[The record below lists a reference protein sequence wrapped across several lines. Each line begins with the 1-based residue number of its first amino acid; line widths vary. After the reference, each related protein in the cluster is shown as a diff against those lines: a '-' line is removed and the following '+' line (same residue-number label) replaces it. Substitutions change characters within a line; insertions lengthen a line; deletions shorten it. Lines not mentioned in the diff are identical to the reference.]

1 MSELNILINQ
11 MKLDNQRR
19 RLDQQQE
26 QFETVQSNKMLN
38 TLIQS
43 NVRSINEIS
52 TGINDENDI
61 EVLNNAINTMEQTKT
76 GIDVNDEF
84 VDANILNV
92 QNRIND
98 IETKG
103 KILTQLNDLKG
114 RIGTESTTGANKI
127 IDDLGMTYSRISDS
141 LNEENKTLVENRI
154 NNTRNQLEVQGYLNV
169 IDQDT
174 EKEGMQFTDKTTQKL
189 YNEVVD
195 PYVKVA
201 NVTGDYVTALSSLRR
216 FFPALAEQKEKVL
229 EAYASGRK
237 DFLEAEE
244 AKAIKARKDTL
255 MGYKSD
261 MQYVDDML
269 KSNMSPIFTKTAG
282 MGKITYNDLAANMPD
297 FKDFAFGTDDND
309 LNVAAYAPTLN
320 RIAYSLAII
329 SKGEQAER
337 IIDMGQDRVNVDPLV
352 FEDTVKEMIV
362 KNTKQ
367 TRDKQRYGVYNQ
379 GNRTDNTPFVMIKL
393 YNDILNEYKKVIS
406 ETENEGTQ
414 PVFKKGRLTE
424 GLKS

>member
-1 MSELNILINQ
+1 
-11 MKLDNQRR
+11 
-19 RLDQQQE
+19 
-26 QFETVQSNKMLN
+26 
-38 TLIQS
+38 
-43 NVRSINEIS
+43 
-52 TGINDENDI
+52 
-61 EVLNNAINTMEQTKT
+61 
-76 GIDVNDEF
+76 
-84 VDANILNV
+84 
-92 QNRIND
+92 
-98 IETKG
+98 
-103 KILTQLNDLKG
+103 
-114 RIGTESTTGANKI
+114 
-127 IDDLGMTYSRISDS
+127 
-141 LNEENKTLVENRI
+141 
-154 NNTRNQLEVQGYLNV
+154 
-169 IDQDT
+169 
-174 EKEGMQFTDKTTQKL
+174 MQFTDKTTQKL

-393 YNDILNEYKKVIS
+393 YNDILDEYKENKFIPVIK
-406 ETENEGTQ
+406 NFIQ
-414 PVFKKGRLTE
+414 VFFFSVKIKSQRAEATSIRL
-424 GLKS
+424 KC

>member
-61 EVLNNAINTMEQTKT
+61 EVLNNTINTMEQTKT

-103 KILTQLNDLKG
+103 TILRQLNDLKG

-141 LNEENKTLVENRI
+141 LNEANKTLVDMRI
-154 NNTRNQLEVQGYLNV
+154 
-169 IDQDT
+169 
-174 EKEGMQFTDKTTQKL
+174 
-189 YNEVVD
+189 
-195 PYVKVA
+195 
-201 NVTGDYVTALSSLRR
+201 
-216 FFPALAEQKEKVL
+216 
-229 EAYASGRK
+229 
-237 DFLEAEE
+237 
-244 AKAIKARKDTL
+244 
-255 MGYKSD
+255 
-261 MQYVDDML
+261 
-269 KSNMSPIFTKTAG
+269 
-282 MGKITYNDLAANMPD
+282 
-297 FKDFAFGTDDND
+297 
-309 LNVAAYAPTLN
+309 
-320 RIAYSLAII
+320 
-329 SKGEQAER
+329 
-337 IIDMGQDRVNVDPLV
+337 
-352 FEDTVKEMIV
+352 
-362 KNTKQ
+362 
-367 TRDKQRYGVYNQ
+367 
-379 GNRTDNTPFVMIKL
+379 
-393 YNDILNEYKKVIS
+393 
-406 ETENEGTQ
+406 
-414 PVFKKGRLTE
+414 
-424 GLKS
+424 

>member
-103 KILTQLNDLKG
+103 TILRQLNDLKG

-174 EKEGMQFTDKTTQKL
+174 KKEGMQFTDKTTLKL

-229 EAYASGRK
+229 EAYASGREEL
-237 DFLEAEE
+237 LEAEK

-269 KSNMSPIFTKTAG
+269 KSNMSP
-282 MGKITYNDLAANMPD
+282 KIL
-297 FKDFAFGTDDND
+297 
-309 LNVAAYAPTLN
+309 
-320 RIAYSLAII
+320 
-329 SKGEQAER
+329 
-337 IIDMGQDRVNVDPLV
+337 
-352 FEDTVKEMIV
+352 
-362 KNTKQ
+362 
-367 TRDKQRYGVYNQ
+367 
-379 GNRTDNTPFVMIKL
+379 
-393 YNDILNEYKKVIS
+393 
-406 ETENEGTQ
+406 
-414 PVFKKGRLTE
+414 
-424 GLKS
+424 